1 MHNAGNAIADEV
13 EAAIRGGSAEKCIA
27 TAKRVTNL
35 FLISAGS
42 FDSEQV
48 ALFDNV
54 LERLVKTI
62 EFRALADISARM
74 ALAEISEQLAPVA
87 QAPPAIV
94 RRLAR
99 NDEIRIARPVL
110 QESSR
115 LSAEDLVEIAQT
127 KSEQHLLAVAGR
139 WWLKE
144 AVTDALLARRFA
156 SVSRRL
162 VSNPGAKVSTSGFVV
177 ILAQAEYD
185 SDLAVETGVRADLPS
200 ELRLQLL
207 HDATEEVRSRLLER
221 APPHLFEEIRHAIA
235 AVAAGVERDMS
246 RVRDFTAAKRHVARL
261 SESGDLNEAVLLGFA
276 RQRKYEE
283 TVVALAHLARSSIE
297 VIRPLM
303 QSLRGE
309 GLLVPCRAAGLT
321 WETTAA
327 IMECRYSTGSMGPV
341 ELAKAKGQFTKMPRD
356 NADRLLRFWQVKSTQ
371 PPSKPG
377 GHSH

>member
-1 MHNAGNAIADEV
+1 MQNAGQSIVDEV
-13 EAAIRGGSAEKCIA
+13 EAAIRAGSAEKCMA
-27 TAKRVTNL
+27 TAKRVTDL
-35 FLISAGS
+35 FLTSAGS
-42 FDSEQV
+42 FNAEQIE
-48 ALFDNV
+48 LFDNV
-54 LERLVKTI
+54 LERLVNTI
-62 EFRALADISARM
+62 ELRALADLSARM

-87 QAPPAIV
+87 QAPPALV
-94 RRLAR
+94 RRLAK
-99 NDEIRIARPVL
+99 NDEIRIARPLL

-115 LSAEDLVEIAQT
+115 LSTEDLVEIAQT

-162 VSNPGAKVSTSGFVV
+162 VSNPGAKVSASGFTV

-185 SDLAVETGVRADLPS
+185 PDLAVETGIRADLPS

-207 HDATEEVRSRLLER
+207 HEATEEVRGRLLER

-246 RVRDFTAAKRHVARL
+246 RVRDFTAAKRHVAKL
-261 SESGDLNEAVLLGFA
+261 KESGELDEAVLFNFA

-283 TVVALAHLARSSIE
+283 TVVALAYLAQSSIE

-303 QSLRGE
+303 QSLRSE
-309 GLLVPCRAAGLT
+309 GLLVPCRAAGLS
-321 WETTAA
+321 WDTTAA
-327 IMECRYSTGSMGPV
+327 IMECRYTTGSMGPA
-341 ELAKAKGQFTKMPRD
+341 ELVNAKSQFTRLTPG
-356 NADRLLRFWQVKSTQ
+356 NADRLLRFWQVRASQ
-371 PPSKPG
+371 SPPPG
-377 GHSH
+377 KR

>member
-1 MHNAGNAIADEV
+1 MQNAGQAIVDEV
-13 EAAIRGGSAEKCIA
+13 EAAIRAGSAEKCMA

-35 FLISAGS
+35 FLTSAGS
-42 FDSEQV
+42 FNAEQIE
-48 ALFDNV
+48 LFDNV
-54 LERLVKTI
+54 FERLVKTI
-62 EFRALADISARM
+62 ELRALADLSARM

-87 QAPPAIV
+87 QAPPALV
-94 RRLAR
+94 RRLAGS
-99 NDEIRIARPVL
+99 DEIRIARPML

-115 LSAEDLVEIAQT
+115 LSEEDLVGIART
-127 KSEQHLLAVAGR
+127 KSEQHLLAIAGR

-156 SVSRRL
+156 SVSRR
-162 VSNPGAKVSTSGFVV
+162 VVNNPGAKVSAGGFVV

-185 SDLAVETGVRADLPS
+185 PDLAVEAGIRADLPS

-246 RVRDFTAAKRHVARL
+246 RVRDFTAAKRHVAKL
-261 SESGDLNEAVLLGFA
+261 KDSGELNEAVLAGFA

-283 TVVALAHLARSSIE
+283 TVVALAYLAQSSVE

-303 QSLRGE
+303 QSLRSE
-309 GLLVPCRAAGLT
+309 GLLVPCRVAGLS

-327 IMECRYSTGSMGPV
+327 IMECRYSTGTMGPA
-341 ELAKAKGQFTKMPRD
+341 ELANAKNQYTRLTHG
-356 NADRLLRFWQVKSTQ
+356 NADRLLRFWQVRAAQS
-371 PPSKPG
+371 PPPG
-377 GHSH
+377 KR

>member
-1 MHNAGNAIADEV
+1 MLHAGQAIVDEV
-13 EAAIRGGSAEKCIA
+13 DAAIRVGSTEKCVA
-27 TAKRVTNL
+27 TARRVTDL
-35 FLISAGS
+35 FLVSAGS
-42 FDSEQV
+42 FNSEQIE
-48 ALFDNV
+48 LFDNV

-62 EFRALADISARM
+62 ELRALGDISAKM

-94 RRLAR
+94 RHLAR
-99 NDEIRIARPVL
+99 HDEVQIARPIL

-115 LSAEDLVEIAQT
+115 LSTEDLVEIAKT

-156 SVSRRL
+156 SVSRRI
-162 VSNPGAKVSTSGFVV
+162 VNNPGARVSAGGFVV

-185 SDLAVETGVRADLPS
+185 PDLAVETGVRADLPS

-207 HDATEEVRSRLLER
+207 HEATEEVRSRLLER
-221 APPHLFEEIRHAIA
+221 APAHLFEEIRHAIA

-261 SESGDLNEAVLLGFA
+261 RSSGELTEAVLLGFA
-276 RQRKYEE
+276 QQRKYEE
-283 TVVALAHLARSSIE
+283 TVVALAHLARSSVE

-309 GLLVPCRAAGLT
+309 GLLVPCRAAGLS

-327 IMECRYSTGSMGPV
+327 VMECRYSTGTMGPD
-341 ELAKAKGQFTKMPRD
+341 ERAKAKAQFVKLTRD
-356 NADRLLRFWQVKSTQ
+356 NADRLLRFWQVRSTQ
-371 PPSKPG
+371 PPKPAG
-377 GHSH
+377 RGH

>member
-1 MHNAGNAIADEV
+1 MQNAGQSIVDEV
-13 EAAIRGGSAEKCIA
+13 EAAIRAGSAEKCMA
-27 TAKRVTNL
+27 TAKRVTDL
-35 FLISAGS
+35 FLTSAGS
-42 FDSEQV
+42 FNAEQIE
-48 ALFDNV
+48 LFDNV
-54 LERLVKTI
+54 LERLVNTI
-62 EFRALADISARM
+62 ELRALADLSARM

-87 QAPPAIV
+87 QAPPALV
-94 RRLAR
+94 RRLAK
-99 NDEIRIARPVL
+99 NDEIRIARPLL

-115 LSAEDLVEIAQT
+115 LSTEDLVEIAQT

-162 VSNPGAKVSTSGFVV
+162 VSNPGAKVSASGFTV

-185 SDLAVETGVRADLPS
+185 PDLAVETGIRADLPS

-207 HDATEEVRSRLLER
+207 HEATEEVRGRLLER

-246 RVRDFTAAKRHVARL
+246 RVRDFTAAKRHVAKL
-261 SESGDLNEAVLLGFA
+261 KESGELDEAVLFNFA

-283 TVVALAHLARSSIE
+283 TVVALAYLAQSSIE

-303 QSLRGE
+303 QSLRSE
-309 GLLVPCRAAGLT
+309 GLLVPCRAAGLS
-321 WETTAA
+321 WDTTAA
-327 IMECRYSTGSMGPV
+327 IMECRYTTGSMGPA
-341 ELAKAKGQFTKMPRD
+341 ELANAKSQFTRLTAG
-356 NADRLLRFWQVKSTQ
+356 NADRLLRFWQVRASQ
-371 PPSKPG
+371 SPPPG
-377 GHSH
+377 KR

>member
-1 MHNAGNAIADEV
+1 MLNAGQAIVDEL
-13 EAAIRGGSAEKCIA
+13 EAAIRFGSAEKCMT
-27 TAKRVTNL
+27 TAKRVTGL
-35 FLISAGS
+35 FLGSAGS
-42 FDSEQV
+42 FNSEQV
-48 ALFDNV
+48 ELFDHV

-62 EFRALADISARM
+62 ELRALADISARM
-74 ALAEISEQLAPVA
+74 ALAEMSEQLAPVG

-99 NDEIRIARPVL
+99 NDEIRIARPIL

-144 AVTDALLARRFA
+144 TVTDALLARRFA
-156 SVSRRL
+156 SVSRRV
-162 VSNPGAKVSTSGFVV
+162 VSNPGAKVSAGGFAI
-177 ILAQAEYD
+177 ILAQAEKD
-185 SDLAVETGVRADLPS
+185 PDLAVETGVRADLPS

-207 HDATEEVRSRLLER
+207 NNATEEVRGRLLER
-221 APPHLFEEIRHAIA
+221 APQHLFEEIRNAIA
-235 AVAAGVERDMS
+235 TVAAGIERDMT
-246 RVRDFTAAKRHVARL
+246 RVRDFTAAKRHVGKL
-261 SESGDLNEAVLLGFA
+261 KDSGVLNEAVLLGFA

-283 TVVALAHLARSSIE
+283 TVVALAYLAHSSIE

-327 IMECRYSTGSMGPV
+327 VMECRYSTGTMGPI
-341 ELAKAKGQFTKMPRD
+341 EKAAAQSQFKQITRG
-356 NADRLLRFWQVKSTQ
+356 NADRLLRFWQVRASQ
-371 PPSKPG
+371 SAKPG
-377 GHSH
+377 RQGH

>member
-1 MHNAGNAIADEV
+1 MHHVGQAIVDEV
-13 EAAIRGGSAEKCIA
+13 ETAIRGGSAEKCIA
-27 TAKRVTNL
+27 TAKRVTDL
-35 FLISAGS
+35 FLASAGG
-42 FDSEQV
+42 FNSEQIE
-48 ALFDNV
+48 LFDNV

-62 EFRALADISARM
+62 ELRALADISARM
-74 ALAEISEQLAPVA
+74 ALAEISEQLAPVK
-87 QAPPAIV
+87 QAPPTIV

-99 NDEIRIARPVL
+99 NDEIRIAQPIL

-115 LSAEDLVEIAQT
+115 LSAEDLIEIAQT

-144 AVTDALLARRFA
+144 TVTDALLARRFA
-156 SVSRRL
+156 SVSRRV
-162 VSNPGAKVSTSGFVV
+162 VSNPGAKVSASGFVV

-185 SDLAVETGVRADLPS
+185 PDLAVEAGVRADLPS

-207 HDATEEVRSRLLER
+207 HEATEEVRSRLLER
-221 APPHLFEEIRHAIA
+221 APAHLFEEIRHAIA

-246 RVRDFTAAKRHVARL
+246 RVRDFTAARRHVAKL
-261 SESGDLNEAVLLGFA
+261 KESGELNEAILLGFA

-283 TVVALAHLARSSIE
+283 TVVALAHLARSSVE

-327 IMECRYSTGSMGPV
+327 IMECRYSTGAMAPA
-341 ELAKAKGQFTKMPRD
+341 ELAKAKSQFTKITRD
-356 NADRLLRFWQVKSTQ
+356 NADRLLRFWQVRSAQ
-371 PPSKPG
+371 PPKPG

>member
-1 MHNAGNAIADEV
+1 MQNAGQAIVDEV
-13 EAAIRGGSAEKCIA
+13 EAAIRAGSAEKCMA

-35 FLISAGS
+35 FLTSAGS
-42 FDSEQV
+42 FNVEQIE
-48 ALFDNV
+48 LFDNV

-62 EFRALADISARM
+62 ELRALADLSARM

-87 QAPPAIV
+87 QAPPKLV
-94 RRLAR
+94 RRLAK
-99 NDEIRIARPVL
+99 NDEIRIARPLL

-115 LSAEDLVEIAQT
+115 LSTEDLVEIAQT
-127 KSEQHLLAVAGR
+127 KSEQHLLAVSGR

-162 VSNPGAKVSTSGFVV
+162 VNNPGAKVSASGFTV

-185 SDLAVETGVRADLPS
+185 PDLAVETGIRADLPA

-207 HDATEEVRSRLLER
+207 HDAAEEVRSRLLER

-235 AVAAGVERDMS
+235 AVAAGVERDMA
-246 RVRDFTAAKRHVARL
+246 RVRDFTAAKRHVAKL
-261 SESGDLNEAVLLGFA
+261 KDSGELDETVLLNFA

-283 TVVALAHLARSSIE
+283 TVVALAYLAQSSIE

-303 QSLRGE
+303 QSLRSE
-309 GLLVPCRAAGLT
+309 GLLVPCRAAGLS

-327 IMECRYSTGSMGPV
+327 IMECRYSTGSMGPD
-341 ELAKAKGQFTKMPRD
+341 ELANAKSQYTRLTRG
-356 NADRLLRFWQVKSTQ
+356 NADRLLRFWQVRPAQ
-371 PPSKPG
+371 PPPPG
-377 GHSH
+377 KR

>member
-1 MHNAGNAIADEV
+1 MQNAGQAIVDEV
-13 EAAIRGGSAEKCIA
+13 EAAIRAGSPEKCMA

-35 FLISAGS
+35 FLTSAGS
-42 FDSEQV
+42 FNAEQIE
-48 ALFDNV
+48 LFDNV

-62 EFRALADISARM
+62 ELRALADLSARM

-87 QAPPAIV
+87 QAPPALV
-94 RRLAR
+94 RRLAS
-99 NDEIRIARPVL
+99 NDEIRIARPML

-115 LSAEDLVEIAQT
+115 LSEEDLVGIART
-127 KSEQHLLAVAGR
+127 KSEQHLLAIAGR

-144 AVTDALLARRFA
+144 AVTDALLARRFTR
-156 SVSRRL
+156 VSRR
-162 VSNPGAKVSTSGFVV
+162 VVGNPGAKVSASGFVV
-177 ILAQAEYD
+177 ILAQAEHD
-185 SDLAVETGVRADLPS
+185 PDLAVETGIRADLPS

-246 RVRDFTAAKRHVARL
+246 RVRDFTAAKRYVAKLRERGEL
-261 SESGDLNEAVLLGFA
+261 EAALLTFA

-283 TVVALAHLARSSIE
+283 TVVALAYLAQSSIE

-303 QSLRGE
+303 QSLRSE
-309 GLLVPCRAAGLT
+309 GLLVPCRFAGLS

-327 IMECRYSTGSMGPV
+327 IMECRYSTGTMGPT
-341 ELAKAKGQFTKMPRD
+341 ELANAKSQYARLTRD
-356 NADRLLRFWQVKSTQ
+356 NADRLLRFWQVRATQ
-371 PPSKPG
+371 SPPPSKR
-377 GHSH
+377 